1 MACIMVVVIEIQS
14 ENDALAWNNLVKQ
27 TGGHPLQLW
36 GWGEVKSAH
45 GWKAHRVRVLR
56 QGRVLGGAQL
66 LIKRL
71 PWPLG
76 ALAYIPR
83 GPFGSI
89 GAEGEKALANYVKAT
104 FRPTVLSMEPDST
117 KSPLW
122 KGWHKSPNKILLA
135 RTAVLDLTQSEEDM
149 QAAMSKKTRQ
159 YIRKSQGEGITVRK
173 ASSASDIA
181 ACLAIYKSTAKRA
194 GFMLHEDA
202 YYQDIFQM
210 LGDDSPVYMAE
221 REGRVVAFLW
231 PVVTESVAFELY
243 GGMNEE
249 GQASRANYFLKWQ
262 VIQSMKAAGVK
273 RYDVNGLL
281 NDGVTSFKKGFIPD
295 ETMMAGTF
303 ETGLSPPYIMW
314 RYLLPIAKRVAQLL
328 RRLRGR

>member
-1 MACIMVVVIEIQS
+1 MVVVIEIQS

-194 GFMLHEDA
+194 GFMLH
-202 YYQDIFQM
+202 
-210 LGDDSPVYMAE
+210 
-221 REGRVVAFLW
+221 
-231 PVVTESVAFELY
+231 
-243 GGMNEE
+243 
-249 GQASRANYFLKWQ
+249 
-262 VIQSMKAAGVK
+262 
-273 RYDVNGLL
+273 
-281 NDGVTSFKKGFIPD
+281 
-295 ETMMAGTF
+295 
-303 ETGLSPPYIMW
+303 LSLIH
-314 RYLLPIAKRVAQLL
+314 I
-328 RRLRGR
+328 